1 MAAPT
6 RRFSLSSEMDSVIL
20 EDADHFPGFLRH
32 SDDDT
37 PVPTWEQVTRNGE
50 PGMAGHVMRLVA
62 GGQEEK
68 ADIGGLEHLVVQ
80 MQAALL
86 F

>member
-1 MAAPT
+1 
-6 RRFSLSSEMDSVIL
+6 MDSVIL

-50 PGMAGHVMRLVA
+50 PGMAGQMRLVA
-62 GGQEEK
+62 CGQEEK
-68 ADIGGLEHLVVQ
+68 AAIGGLEHLVVQ